1 MSNIDIAEYVQK
13 LKSGYNIAHDSVAGF
28 DLMINEA
35 KYAGL
40 KQAITSTYK
49 TYYQELIW
57 NGDLDAIVPELKKLR
72 EVTNE
77 VKESKVTEYLFI
89 TINARQN
96 ITFEEIFEVMPKLTK
111 KKWLTDYIYVYEQ
124 RSEIQYDYSGY
135 HVHMILKR
143 NGKKL
148 FDIRKEFKST
158 LKHICDV
165 ANPHILNIKNIK
177 DSADLKRRVNYIT
190 NFKAD
195 VNKHAKQ
202 YNDINFREHYK
213 LERYYVS
220 NEHFL
225 EYIDQAVNP
234 DQLEEVIDELHSDL
248 SC

>member
-96 ITFEEIFEVMPKLTK
+96 ITRVI
-111 KKWLTDYIYVYEQ
+111 
-124 RSEIQYDYSGY
+124 
-135 HVHMILKR
+135 ILY
-143 NGKKL
+143 L
-148 FDIRKEFKST
+148 
-158 LKHICDV
+158 
-165 ANPHILNIKNIK
+165 
-177 DSADLKRRVNYIT
+177 
-190 NFKAD
+190 
-195 VNKHAKQ
+195 
-202 YNDINFREHYK
+202 
-213 LERYYVS
+213 
-220 NEHFL
+220 
-225 EYIDQAVNP
+225 
-234 DQLEEVIDELHSDL
+234 
-248 SC
+248 

>member
-1 MSNIDIAEYVQK
+1 
-13 LKSGYNIAHDSVAGF
+13 
-28 DLMINEA
+28 
-35 KYAGL
+35 
-40 KQAITSTYK
+40 
-49 TYYQELIW
+49 
-57 NGDLDAIVPELKKLR
+57 LKKLR

-96 ITFEEIFEVMPKLTK
+96 ITFEELFEVMQKLTK
-111 KKWLTDYIYVYEQ
+111 KKWLTDYIYVFEQ

-165 ANPHILNIKNIK
+165 SNPHILNIKNIK
-177 DSADLKRRVNYIT
+177 DNTDLKRRVNYIT

-195 VNKHAKQ
+195 VNKHVKQ

-213 LERYYVS
+213 IERYYAS
-220 NEHFL
+220 NEHFS
-225 EYIDQAVNP
+225 EYIEDNINP
-234 DQLEEVIDELHSDL
+234 DQVDEIIDELHSDP

>member
-1 MSNIDIAEYVQK
+1 
-13 LKSGYNIAHDSVAGF
+13 
-28 DLMINEA
+28 MINAA

-77 VKESKVTEYLFI
+77 LKKLREVTNEVKESKVTEYLFI

-96 ITFEEIFEVMPKLTK
+96 ITFEELFEVMPKLTK
-111 KKWLTDYIYVYEQ
+111 KKWLTDYIYVFEQ

-158 LKHICDV
+158 LKHI
-165 ANPHILNIKNIK
+165 AMYLIHI
-177 DSADLKRRVNYIT
+177 
-190 NFKAD
+190 F
-195 VNKHAKQ
+195 
-202 YNDINFREHYK
+202 
-213 LERYYVS
+213 
-220 NEHFL
+220 
-225 EYIDQAVNP
+225 
-234 DQLEEVIDELHSDL
+234 
-248 SC
+248 